1 MMNEYLQE
9 AKEELKRVDHI
20 IYVSLK
26 YTRTV
31 DIIRNAIHRL
41 VSALDFIIEGILWYN
56 KQQKKTSEVPQSFK
70 MKIEALRG
78 LYPGDEKLGTYID
91 FYLFLREL
99 AAAPYDRREEYRR
112 YVTMISKLENKTAEI
127 DIDAL
132 EDNFDVLA
140 KEFLDYA
147 EVLTGVAPVD

>member
-1 MMNEYLQE
+1 MNEYLEE

-31 DIIRNAIHRL
+31 DVIRNAVHRL
-41 VSALDFIIEGILWYN
+41 VSAFDFIIEGILWYHQ
-56 KQQKKTSEVPQSFK
+56 QQKRIKDIPKSPKV
-70 MKIEALRG
+70 KIDVLKS
-78 LYPGDEKLGTYID
+78 LYPGDLRMEKYIL

-99 AAAPYDRREEYRR
+99 VIAHYDRREEYRR
-112 YVTMISKLENKTAEI
+112 YVTMISKLDRRTAEV
-127 DIDAL
+127 DIDVL
-132 EDNFDVLA
+132 EDNFDMLA

-147 EVLTGVAPVD
+147 EITTGIKQIE